1 MLKKMQEREAARG
14 GHTGARI
21 SLDICIAMDTTG
33 SMEPY
38 LVEAKKAV
46 ESLFVR
52 VNDELQ
58 GSSGTGAATFRF
70 AFISYKDRD
79 FADQRLERGHL
90 QFCDFTSDSRVAAN
104 ELALIHAKGG
114 GDIAEDVGDALEK
127 AASLQWASD
136 FRLLVHFLDA
146 PPHGRANHDLDERYD
161 ARVEDT
167 EDIACLVR
175 SLASNRIDY
184 VMVRCG
190 GEEELRYTEKIA
202 RLCKEAYEEARRAMQ
217 AKHVLGHLP
226 RFKAFSLDT
235 SDASEFLS
243 VMLQVIGVAVVW
255 Q

>member
-14 GHTGARI
+14 GHAGPNI

-38 LVEAKKAV
+38 LVQAKQTV
-46 ESLFVR
+46 ESLYAR

-58 GSSGTGAATFRF
+58 GSGTGAATFRF

-79 FADQRLERGHL
+79 FADSKLEHGHL
-90 QFCDFTSDSRVAAN
+90 QCCNFTSDSRVATQ
-104 ELALIHAKGG
+104 ELAQMYAKGG

-136 FRLLVHFLDA
+136 FRLLIHFLDA
-146 PPHGRANHDLDERYD
+146 PPHGSAYHDLDERYD
-161 ARVEDT
+161 ARLDDAT
-167 EDIACLVR
+167 DIARIVC
-175 SLASNRIDY
+175 SMASNRIDY

-190 GEEELRYTEKIA
+190 GEVEQRYTEKFA
-202 RLCKEAYEEARRAMQ
+202 RFCMDAYEGARRSMQ
-217 AKHVLGHLP
+217 AKRVLGHLP

-235 SDASEFLS
+235 SDASQFLA
-243 VMLQVIGVAVVW
+243 VILQVTA
-255 Q
+255 